1 MLSELVGEL
10 ETPESDGIE
19 VHDRFIEVEG
29 WVHVDE
35 LNDRFELDIPEDD
48 DYETVAGYLLAAL
61 GRVPDAQ
68 ESYTCE
74 AGRTFNITHA
84 TNTTIDRI
92 RILRDTPEPDA

>member
-1 MLSELVGEL
+1 M
-10 ETPESDGIE
+10 
-19 VHDRFIEVEG
+19 EG

-48 DYETVAGYLLAAL
+48 DYETVAGYLLTAL
-61 GRVPDAQ
+61 GRVPDAR

-84 TNTTIDRI
+84 TPTTIERI
-92 RILRDTPEPDA
+92 RILRNTTESDT

>member
-1 MLSELVGEL
+1 MSELVGEL

-19 VHDRFIEVEG
+19 VHETFLEVEG

-48 DYETVAGYLLAAL
+48 DYETVAGYLLATL
-61 GRVPDAQ
+61 GRVPDSR

-84 TNTTIDRI
+84 TPTTIERV
-92 RILRDTPEPDA
+92 RILRDTTEQDA